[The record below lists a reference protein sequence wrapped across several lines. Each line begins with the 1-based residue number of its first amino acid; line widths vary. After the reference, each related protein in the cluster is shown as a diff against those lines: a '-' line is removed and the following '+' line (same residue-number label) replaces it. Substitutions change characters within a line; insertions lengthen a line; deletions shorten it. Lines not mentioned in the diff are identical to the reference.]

1 MAGYFTDTVNHVFSA
16 DQAITADAISTN
28 VIDLQSTPT
37 LRDLSISGAVVEFIV
52 TETFLTT
59 VSIDFTVESDSTAN
73 LATSATVHAL
83 KNITLASGGLAAGQ
97 RFVLPIA
104 PGQNVERYLG
114 VRYNVNTDAT
124 AGKIKAYLVPSAAP
138 SMQYFPD
145 GSSIS

>member
-1 MAGYFTDTVNHVFSA
+1 MSGYFTDTVNHVFSA
-16 DQAITADAISTN
+16 DQAVTADAISTN

-37 LRDLSISGAVVEFIV
+37 LRDLSIAGAAVEFIV
-52 TETFLTT
+52 TEAFAST
-59 VSIDFTVESDSTAN
+59 VSIDITVESDSTAN
-73 LATSATVHAL
+73 LATSATVHAA
-83 KNITLASGGLAAGQ
+83 KNVLLAALTLGA

-124 AGKIKAYLVPSAAP
+124 AGKFKAYLVPSAAP
-138 SMQYFPD
+138 SIQYFAD